1 MKRRWL
7 PIAVVL
13 FMGAACTRSAPP
25 AEPLDAV
32 SLDAGPTLQN
42 TEWQLVDAVV
52 GGRRL
57 PLDGIDAVLR
67 FDGDGGFSAKA
78 CNYQLG
84 EVEVGP
90 TELTLKPHL
99 TSARYCYDR
108 SMDVDEA
115 FASLGGQPISWSVA
129 DEVLTLTGAVTLT
142 YRVRSS
148 IYPTA
153 GGSETPAGGGG

>member
-7 PIAVVL
+7 PIAVV
-13 FMGAACTRSAPP
+13 FMCAACARSAPP
-25 AEPLDAV
+25 AEPVDAV
-32 SLDAGPTLQN
+32 PVNAWPTLQS

-57 PLDGIDAVLR
+57 PLDGVDAVLR
-67 FDGDGGFSAKA
+67 FDVDGGFSAKA
-78 CNYQLG
+78 CNSLLG

-90 TELTLKPHL
+90 TELTFESHF
-99 TSARYCYDR
+99 TSAILCYDG

-115 FASLGGQPISWSVA
+115 FAGLGGQPTSWSVA
-129 DEVLTLTGAVTLT
+129 DEKLTLTGAATLT

-148 IYPTA
+148 IDPTV
-153 GGSETPAGGGG
+153 GGTETPAGGGG